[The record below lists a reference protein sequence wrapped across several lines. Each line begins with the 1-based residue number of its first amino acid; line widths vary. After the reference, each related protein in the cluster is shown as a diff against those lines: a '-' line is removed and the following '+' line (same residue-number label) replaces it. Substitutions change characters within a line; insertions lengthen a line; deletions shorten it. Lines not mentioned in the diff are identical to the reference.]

1 MCGEHPQRSPS
12 SVKYS
17 LSTASR
23 EISVKLQNLDTFS
36 AIERRKWKLNTYK
49 AEISL
54 LRLLDVKRKH
64 KAALHSWNVDLIHW
78 PWFSFW
84 KQEKRKPNINPW
96 FGQAVTC
103 AFFFVCHSCYFRW
116 HVGEAYENIW
126 NTKTDGGGTVH
137 EKSFVAT
144 FCYSYVWSLNS
155 KQLLW
160 VVQRTASLMKPFVDV
175 TVSDWN
181 LGYYKLHTFAVNVT
195 FVIFLNTE

>member
-1 MCGEHPQRSPS
+1 
-12 SVKYS
+12 
-17 LSTASR
+17 
-23 EISVKLQNLDTFS
+23 VKLQNLDTFS

-137 EKSFVAT
+137 EKKLRCHILLFICMVFEFKTVAMSSAANCIINEALCRRHSVRLESGLLQT
-144 FCYSYVWSLNS
+144 AYFCS
-155 KQLLW
+155 
-160 VVQRTASLMKPFVDV
+160 
-175 TVSDWN
+175 
-181 LGYYKLHTFAVNVT
+181 
-195 FVIFLNTE
+195 